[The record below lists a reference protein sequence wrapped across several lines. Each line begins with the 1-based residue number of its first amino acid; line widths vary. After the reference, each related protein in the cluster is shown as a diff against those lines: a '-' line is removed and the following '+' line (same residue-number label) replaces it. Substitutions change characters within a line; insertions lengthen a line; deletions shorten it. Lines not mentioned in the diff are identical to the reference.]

1 MSEKSLYCKYKVNRD
16 EVNFSILGIFKSLPC
31 KISKLSET
39 LVFILEEK
47 FLVLRDREVNA
58 FM

>member
-1 MSEKSLYCKYKVNRD
+1 MKLIFQFLEFSSLYLVKFRNSRK
-16 EVNFSILGIFKSLPC
+16 P
-31 KISKLSET
+31 ET
-39 LVFILEEK
+39 LVFISEEK